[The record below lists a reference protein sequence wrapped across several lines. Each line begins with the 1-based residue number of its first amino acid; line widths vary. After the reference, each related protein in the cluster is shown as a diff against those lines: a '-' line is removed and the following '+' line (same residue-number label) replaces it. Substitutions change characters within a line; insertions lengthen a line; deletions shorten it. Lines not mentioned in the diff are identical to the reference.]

1 MSKRYRMKQSLPWL
15 PKGSEFEIKF
25 DDNGKPYMQR
35 ENSKLLAECYET
47 TINYF
52 FIDDF
57 DEFCPENIIDS
68 NWIEEIKLREPR
80 EIFEISTLCGDGK
93 AYYPDIESARESRL
107 AKVFLFNR
115 DYKITKFIE
124 VLE

>member
-1 MSKRYRMKQSLPWL
+1 MSRRYRMKQSLPWL

-68 NWIEEIKLREPR
+68 SWIEEVKPR
-80 EIFEISTLCGDGK
+80 EFFIDIENPKDTNCYNAIEISSGSVNEFKGWL
-93 AYYPDIESARESRL
+93 
-107 AKVFLFNR
+107 KV
-115 DYKITKFIE
+115 YEATE
-124 VLE
+124 

>member
-1 MSKRYRMKQSLPWL
+1 MKQSLPWL

-35 ENSKLLAECYET
+35 ENSKLLAECYKT

-52 FIDDF
+52 FIGDF
-57 DEFCPENIIDS
+57 DEFCPDNIIDS
-68 NWIEEIKLREPR
+68 GWIEEVKPR
-80 EIFEISTLCGDGK
+80 EWFVGITDKNIPCYIGDDKPDAKLNQQNGFLFMGENIST
-93 AYYPDIESARESRL
+93 I
-107 AKVFLFNR
+107 KVR
-115 DYKITKFIE
+115 E